1 MKFLEVDGVAGD
13 EAQRKVRPDEIRQC
27 GNARMLALCR
37 CFGIGK
43 NAIPGVQ
50 EVI

>member
-13 EAQRKVRPDEIRQC
+13 EAQRTIWSKEMCQC

-37 CFGIGK
+37 CFGIAK
-43 NAIPGVQ
+43 IANPGAEQ
-50 EVI
+50 NI